1 MKKTISIITFGGIL
15 MLFVYA
21 CSADFLDTKPA
32 NVISTAGV
40 WDNADLA
47 VQVVNGVYNALRADY
62 ATNSGYDGDLH
73 FYDYRSSIMDM
84 DRNWIWHTPT
94 LFGVA
99 TPSST
104 EFLSAWKRYY
114 ELIHR
119 ANDVIANIKKTPG
132 LSDGKKAQYIAEC
145 KFLRAYNYY
154 RMNILWKGVPLYLE
168 PVTAE
173 ECIKGRSTEQEI
185 WDAVLTDLTACV
197 EESNLPE
204 KYAASSS
211 EYGWITKAAAYSL
224 RGKTYLWLKQ
234 YDKAEDDFRAITKMG
249 YSLFGDYKALFKEA
263 NERCDEMI
271 FTIPCIE
278 NPSGYGSVFN
288 WAFGNRTTSGSGWNN
303 YLPNPAFV
311 DSYECV
317 DGKPFS
323 WDDYLP
329 GYSTMTPR
337 ERSVFFLRDNLTD
350 GEIKIMGSYGAD
362 MKQYLPDGNEAR
374 IKAAYA
380 NRDPRL
386 AMNVITPYA
395 TYLGGV
401 TGSAISYT
409 LRWPYRGAD
418 DAEPYDIRT
427 DTNDKFYYL
436 IRKFVYEGTEH
447 TIMERSPIDIPLIRY
462 ADVLLNLAEALTEQ
476 GKWEEAIPY
485 VNDVRNR
492 VGAQALNSNDYTT
505 VKGLDDMRQRIRKER
520 YWELAFEEYMFF
532 DELRW
537 GTWKEKKFYEGNGL
551 MEVWGNTTYSYM
563 WGGDY
568 LWKWAVPASEM
579 EKNSNLVQNEGWNN

>member
-47 VQVVNGVYNALRADY
+47 VQVVNGVYNALRTDY

-132 LSDGKKAQYIAEC
+132 MSDGKKAQYIAEC

-154 RMNILWKGVPLYLE
+154 RMNILWGGVPLYLE

-211 EYGWITKAAAYSL
+211 EYGRITKAAAYSL

-579 EKNSNLVQNEGWNN
+579 GKNSNLVQNEGWNN

>member
-1 MKKTISIITFGGIL
+1 

-47 VQVVNGVYNALRADY
+47 VQVVNGVYNALRTDY

-132 LSDGKKAQYIAEC
+132 MSDGKKAQYIAEC

-154 RMNILWKGVPLYLE
+154 RMNILWGGVPLYLE

-211 EYGWITKAAAYSL
+211 EYGRITKAAAYSL

-329 GYSTMTPR
+329 G
-337 ERSVFFLRDNLTD
+337 
-350 GEIKIMGSYGAD
+350 
-362 MKQYLPDGNEAR
+362 
-374 IKAAYA
+374 
-380 NRDPRL
+380 
-386 AMNVITPYA
+386 
-395 TYLGGV
+395 
-401 TGSAISYT
+401 
-409 LRWPYRGAD
+409 
-418 DAEPYDIRT
+418 
-427 DTNDKFYYL
+427 
-436 IRKFVYEGTEH
+436 
-447 TIMERSPIDIPLIRY
+447 
-462 ADVLLNLAEALTEQ
+462 
-476 GKWEEAIPY
+476 
-485 VNDVRNR
+485 
-492 VGAQALNSNDYTT
+492 
-505 VKGLDDMRQRIRKER
+505 
-520 YWELAFEEYMFF
+520 
-532 DELRW
+532 
-537 GTWKEKKFYEGNGL
+537 
-551 MEVWGNTTYSYM
+551 
-563 WGGDY
+563 
-568 LWKWAVPASEM
+568 
-579 EKNSNLVQNEGWNN
+579 

>member
-47 VQVVNGVYNALRADY
+47 VQVVNGVYNALRTDY

-154 RMNILWKGVPLYLE
+154 RMNILWGGVPLYLE

-211 EYGWITKAAAYSL
+211 EYGRITKAAAYSL

>member
-1 MKKTISIITFGGIL
+1 

-32 NVISTAGV
+32 NVISTAVV

-173 ECIKGRSTEQEI
+173 
-185 WDAVLTDLTACV
+185 
-197 EESNLPE
+197 
-204 KYAASSS
+204 
-211 EYGWITKAAAYSL
+211 
-224 RGKTYLWLKQ
+224 
-234 YDKAEDDFRAITKMG
+234 DFRAITKMG

-317 DGKPFS
+317 DGKLFS

-505 VKGLDDMRQRIRKER
+505 VKGLDDMRQRSRKER

>member
-47 VQVVNGVYNALRADY
+47 VQVVNGVYNALRTDY
-62 ATNSGYDGDLH
+62 ATNSEYDGDLH

-132 LSDGKKAQYIAEC
+132 MSDGKKAQYIAEC

-154 RMNILWKGVPLYLE
+154 RMNILWGGVPLYLE

-211 EYGWITKAAAYSL
+211 EYGRITKAAAYSL

>member
-1 MKKTISIITFGGIL
+1 MKKTISIITFGGIF

-47 VQVVNGVYNALRADY
+47 VQVVNGVYNALRTDY
-62 ATNSGYDGDLH
+62 VTNSGYDGDLH

-132 LSDGKKAQYIAEC
+132 MSDGKKAQYIAEC

-154 RMNILWKGVPLYLE
+154 RMNILWGGVPLYLE

-211 EYGWITKAAAYSL
+211 EYGRITKAAAYSL

>member
-1 MKKTISIITFGGIL
+1 

-132 LSDGKKAQYIAEC
+132 MSDGKKAQYIAEC

-211 EYGWITKAAAYSL
+211 EYGRITKAAAYSL

-386 AMNVITPYA
+386 KA
-395 TYLGGV
+395 TVMY
-401 TGSAISYT
+401 TGNSYT
-409 LRWPYRGAD
+409 LID
-418 DAEPYDIRT
+418 
-427 DTNDKFYYL
+427 
-436 IRKFVYEGTEH
+436 GTEVVINCEKGEGKDGYGVGSDCSA
-447 TIMERSPIDIPLIRY
+447 TGYYIKKYWDNTYRATLYSGLNPILIRY
-462 ADVLLNLAEALTEQ
+462 ADILLMNAEALAELGELDKTSWDATIKPIRDRAGFTLASALEFPE
-476 GKWEEAIPY
+476 GASKDKLIEI
-485 VNDVRNR
+485 VRN
-492 VGAQALNSNDYTT
+492 
-505 VKGLDDMRQRIRKER
+505 ER
-520 YWELAFEEYMFF
+520 RSELALEGHRHK
-532 DELRW
+532 DIIRW
-537 GTWKEKKFYEGNGL
+537 RIADDVLNGWCHGLKTNEVVGTDNGYVRV
-551 MEVWGNTTYSYM
+551 ENRAFNANRH
-563 WGGDY
+563 Y
-568 LWKWAVPASEM
+568 LWPIPQAERDL
-579 EKNSNLVQNEGWNN
+579 NGNLVQNPNW

>member
-47 VQVVNGVYNALRADY
+47 VQVVNGVYNALRTDY

-132 LSDGKKAQYIAEC
+132 MSDGKKAQYIAEC

-154 RMNILWKGVPLYLE
+154 RMNILWGGVPLYLE

-211 EYGWITKAAAYSL
+211 EYGRITKAAAYSL

-537 GTWKEKKFYEGNGL
+537 GTWKEKKLYEGNGL

>member
-47 VQVVNGVYNALRADY
+47 VQVVNGVYNALRTDY

-132 LSDGKKAQYIAEC
+132 MSDGKKAQYIAEC

-154 RMNILWKGVPLYLE
+154 RMNILWGGVPLYLE

-211 EYGWITKAAAYSL
+211 EYGRITKAAAYSL

-362 MKQYLPDGNEAR
+362 MKQYLPDGNETR

>member
-1 MKKTISIITFGGIL
+1 

-211 EYGWITKAAAYSL
+211 EYGRITKAAAYSL

-329 GYSTMTPR
+329 GYSTM
-337 ERSVFFLRDNLTD
+337 EQD
-350 GEIKIMGSYGAD
+350 IKKD
-362 MKQYLPDGNEAR
+362 R
-374 IKAAYA
+374 
-380 NRDPRL
+380 R
-386 AMNVITPYA
+386 
-395 TYLGGV
+395 
-401 TGSAISYT
+401 
-409 LRWPYRGAD
+409 
-418 DAEPYDIRT
+418 
-427 DTNDKFYYL
+427 
-436 IRKFVYEGTEH
+436 
-447 TIMERSPIDIPLIRY
+447 
-462 ADVLLNLAEALTEQ
+462 
-476 GKWEEAIPY
+476 
-485 VNDVRNR
+485 
-492 VGAQALNSNDYTT
+492 
-505 VKGLDDMRQRIRKER
+505 
-520 YWELAFEEYMFF
+520 
-532 DELRW
+532 
-537 GTWKEKKFYEGNGL
+537 
-551 MEVWGNTTYSYM
+551 
-563 WGGDY
+563 
-568 LWKWAVPASEM
+568 
-579 EKNSNLVQNEGWNN
+579 

>member
-211 EYGWITKAAAYSL
+211 EYGRITKAAAYSL

-551 MEVWGNTTYSYM
+551 MEVCGNTTYSYM

>member
-1 MKKTISIITFGGIL
+1 
-15 MLFVYA
+15 
-21 CSADFLDTKPA
+21 
-32 NVISTAGV
+32 
-40 WDNADLA
+40 
-47 VQVVNGVYNALRADY
+47 
-62 ATNSGYDGDLH
+62 
-73 FYDYRSSIMDM
+73 
-84 DRNWIWHTPT
+84 
-94 LFGVA
+94 
-99 TPSST
+99 
-104 EFLSAWKRYY
+104 
-114 ELIHR
+114 
-119 ANDVIANIKKTPG
+119 
-132 LSDGKKAQYIAEC
+132 
-145 KFLRAYNYY
+145 
-154 RMNILWKGVPLYLE
+154 MNILWGGVPLYLE

-211 EYGWITKAAAYSL
+211 EYGRITKAAAYSL

>member
-47 VQVVNGVYNALRADY
+47 VQVVNGVYNALRTDY

-132 LSDGKKAQYIAEC
+132 MSDGKKAQYIAEC

-154 RMNILWKGVPLYLE
+154 RMNILWGGVPLYLE

-211 EYGWITKAAAYSL
+211 EYGRITKAAAYSL

-271 FTIPCIE
+271 FTVPCIE

>member
-47 VQVVNGVYNALRADY
+47 VQVVNGVYNALRTDY

-132 LSDGKKAQYIAEC
+132 MSDGKKAQYIAEC

-154 RMNILWKGVPLYLE
+154 RMNILWGGVPLYLE

-211 EYGWITKAAAYSL
+211 EYGRITKAAAYSL

-568 LWKWAVPASEM
+568 LWKWVVPASEM

>member
-47 VQVVNGVYNALRADY
+47 VQVVNGVYNALRTDY

-132 LSDGKKAQYIAEC
+132 MSDGKKAQYIAEC

-154 RMNILWKGVPLYLE
+154 RMNILWGGVPLYLE

-211 EYGWITKAAAYSL
+211 EYGRITKAAAYSL

-303 YLPNPAFV
+303 YLPNPVFV

-380 NRDPRL
+380 NRDSRL

>member
-47 VQVVNGVYNALRADY
+47 VQVVNGVYNALRTDY

-132 LSDGKKAQYIAEC
+132 MSDGKKAQYIAEC

-154 RMNILWKGVPLYLE
+154 RMNILWGGVPLYLE

-173 ECIKGRSTEQEI
+173 ECITGRSTEQEI

-211 EYGWITKAAAYSL
+211 EYGRITKAAAYSL

>member
-1 MKKTISIITFGGIL
+1 
-15 MLFVYA
+15 
-21 CSADFLDTKPA
+21 
-32 NVISTAGV
+32 
-40 WDNADLA
+40 
-47 VQVVNGVYNALRADY
+47 
-62 ATNSGYDGDLH
+62 
-73 FYDYRSSIMDM
+73 
-84 DRNWIWHTPT
+84 
-94 LFGVA
+94 
-99 TPSST
+99 
-104 EFLSAWKRYY
+104 
-114 ELIHR
+114 
-119 ANDVIANIKKTPG
+119 
-132 LSDGKKAQYIAEC
+132 
-145 KFLRAYNYY
+145 
-154 RMNILWKGVPLYLE
+154 
-168 PVTAE
+168 
-173 ECIKGRSTEQEI
+173 KGRSTEQEI
-185 WDAVLTDLTACV
+185 WDAVLADLTACV
-197 EESNLPE
+197 EEPNLPA

-211 EYGWITKAAAYSL
+211 DYGRITKAAAYSL

-303 YLPNPAFV
+303 YLPNPAFI
-311 DSYECV
+311 DSYECA
-317 DGKPFS
+317 DGKPFD

-362 MKQYLPDGNEAR
+362 MEQYLPNGNEAR

-380 NRDPRL
+380 GRDPRL
-386 AMNVITPYA
+386 AMNVITPYS

-401 TGSAISYT
+401 TGSSVSYT
-409 LRWPYRGAD
+409 LRWPYRGSD

-485 VNDVRNR
+485 VNDVRSR
-492 VGAQALNSNDYTT
+492 VGVQALNTNDYTT
-505 VKGLDDMRQRIRKER
+505 VKGLDDMRQRVRKER

-551 MEVWGNTTYSYM
+551 MEVWGNTTYSYL

-568 LWKWAVPASEM
+568 LWKWAIPASEM
-579 EKNSNLVQNEGWNN
+579 EKNSNLVQNDGWNN

>member
-47 VQVVNGVYNALRADY
+47 VQVVNGVYTALRADY

-211 EYGWITKAAAYSL
+211 EYGRITKAAAYSL

-568 LWKWAVPASEM
+568 LWKWAVPSSEI
-579 EKNSNLVQNEGWNN
+579 EKNSNLGQNEGWNN

>member
-1 MKKTISIITFGGIL
+1 MKKTISIITLGGIL
-15 MLFVYA
+15 ILLVYA

-40 WDNADLA
+40 WENADLA

-62 ATNSGYDGDLH
+62 ATNSGNDGDLH

-119 ANDVIANIKKTPG
+119 ANDVIANISKTPDM
-132 LSDGKKAQYIAEC
+132 SDGKKAQYIAEC

-173 ECIKGRSTEQEI
+173 ECTKGRSTEQEI
-185 WDAVLTDLTACV
+185 WDAVLADLTACV
-197 EESNLPE
+197 QEPDLPD
-204 KYAASSS
+204 KYAASSPD
-211 EYGWITKAAAYSL
+211 YGRITKAAAYSL

-311 DSYECV
+311 DSYECA
-317 DGKPFS
+317 DGKPFK
-323 WDDYLP
+323 WEDYLP
-329 GYSTMTPR
+329 GYSRMTPR
-337 ERSVFFLRDNLTD
+337 ERSVFFLRDHLTE
-350 GEIKIMGSYGAD
+350 GEIKIMKSYGAD
-362 MKQYLPDGNEAR
+362 MEQYLPTGNEAR

-386 AMNVITPYA
+386 AMNVITPYS

-401 TGSAISYT
+401 TGSAILYT

-447 TIMERSPIDIPLIRY
+447 TIMERSPVDIPLIRY

-476 GKWEEAIPY
+476 GKWEEAISY
-485 VNDVRNR
+485 VNDVRKR
-492 VGAQALNSNDYTT
+492 VGAQALNSNSYTT
-505 VKGLDDMRQRIRKER
+505 VKGVDDMRQRIRKER

-551 MEVWGNTTYSYM
+551 MEIWGNATYSYM

-568 LWKWAVPASEM
+568 LWKWAIPASEM
-579 EKNSNLVQNEGWNN
+579 EKNSNLEQNEGWNN

>member
-47 VQVVNGVYNALRADY
+47 GQVVNGVYNALRTDY

-132 LSDGKKAQYIAEC
+132 MSDGKKAQYIAEC

-154 RMNILWKGVPLYLE
+154 RMNILWGGVPLYLE

-211 EYGWITKAAAYSL
+211 EYGRITKAAAYSL

>member
-47 VQVVNGVYNALRADY
+47 VQVVNGVYNALRTDY

-132 LSDGKKAQYIAEC
+132 MSDGKKAQYIAEC

-154 RMNILWKGVPLYLE
+154 RMNILWGGVPLYLE

-211 EYGWITKAAAYSL
+211 EYGRITKAAAYSL

-380 NRDPRL
+380 NRDSRL

>member
-47 VQVVNGVYNALRADY
+47 VQVVNGVYNALRTDY

-132 LSDGKKAQYIAEC
+132 MSDGKKAQYIAEC

-154 RMNILWKGVPLYLE
+154 RMNILWGGVPLYLE

-211 EYGWITKAAAYSL
+211 EYGRITKAAAYSL

>member
-47 VQVVNGVYNALRADY
+47 VQVVNEVYNALRADY

-211 EYGWITKAAAYSL
+211 EYGRITKAAAYSL

>member
-47 VQVVNGVYNALRADY
+47 VQVVNGVYNALRTDY

-132 LSDGKKAQYIAEC
+132 MSDGKKAQYIAEC

-154 RMNILWKGVPLYLE
+154 RMNILWGGVPLYLE

-211 EYGWITKAAAYSL
+211 EYGRITKAAAYSL

-395 TYLGGV
+395 TYWGGV